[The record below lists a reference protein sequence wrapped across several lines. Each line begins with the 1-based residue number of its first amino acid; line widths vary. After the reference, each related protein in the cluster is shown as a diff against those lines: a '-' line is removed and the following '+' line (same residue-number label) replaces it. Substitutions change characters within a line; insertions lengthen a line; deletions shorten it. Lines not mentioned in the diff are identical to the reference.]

1 MKKNRKLKRL
11 TRSKHNMI
19 MELINLCLKIQEGQD
34 GEIECRNAPG
44 KPAVFLEISGH
55 VAWFEL
61 RVFENGWE
69 PGVYCDK
76 HFNFYLDRI
85 RGFSKSEFKECR
97 DYLLK
102 LI

>member
-34 GEIECRNAPG
+34 GEIECRNVLG
-44 KPAVFLEISGH
+44 KPAVFFEFSGH
-55 VAWFEL
+55 VAWLEI
-61 RVFENGWE
+61 RVFENGWN
-69 PGVYCDK
+69 PGLLHDEQ
-76 HFNFYLDRI
+76 FTFEIDGI
-85 RGFSKSEFKECR
+85 FSKRKFKECR